1 MTPSQDD
8 AARSVGTTGQ
18 TGTID
23 MAPGQLISCH
33 VNSKDKK
40 GYWVSIAGSQT
51 SGVINTAKELSIGS
65 ELQARFICMR
75 DNTAVL
81 SVEGEP
87 LPGSASKKKQLRLAR
102 DTESFHKRAA
112 DLVLPPFE
120 TKSTSKRTIRKAE
133 ELTGLIAEIEEGD
146 FTGSIR
152 ATSERWSSRS
162 VMLLL
167 HGIALGAVYGCAGI
181 SDRLPTAQSVQLILS
196 DLSLSGTEV
205 VLNALPEEIVMSLA
219 ALFLGYPIPVDDSYK
234 NAADYVDKVSQT
246 AAKDKL
252 TGCLA
257 ITSLTTFATQ
267 LGLYDKGEC
276 IGIFDVETQTFS
288 KDPGMVKLLI
298 AGGKVHTEF
307 SVLPPEVVSNVTA
320 HGHKLSKVER
330 K

>member
-8 AARSVGTTGQ
+8 PAKSAGKGQ

-23 MAPGQLISCH
+23 MAPGQVVSCL

-40 GYWVSIAGSQT
+40 GYWVSIAGNQT
-51 SGVINTAKELSIGS
+51 SGVINTAIDLTIGS
-65 ELQARFICMR
+65 QVQARFICMR

-81 SVEGEP
+81 SIEGEP
-87 LPGSASKKKQLRLAR
+87 LPGSASKRKQLHMVKE
-102 DTESFHKRAA
+102 TESFHKRAA

-120 TKSTSKRTIRKAE
+120 TKSTSKRTIKRPE
-133 ELTGLIAEIEEGD
+133 DLTGLILEIEEGD

-167 HGIALGAVYGCAGI
+167 HGTAIGAVYGCAGI
-181 SDRLPTAQSVQLILS
+181 PDRLPTLQSIQLTLS
-196 DLSLSGTEV
+196 DLSLAGTEV
-205 VLNALPEEIVMSLA
+205 VLNALPDEIVLSLA
-219 ALFLGYPIPVDDSYK
+219 SLFLGYPIPVDDSYK
-234 NAADYVDKVSQT
+234 NSADYVEKVSQT
-246 AAKDKL
+246 VEKDKL

-276 IGIFDVETQTFS
+276 IGVFDVETQTFS

-307 SVLPPEVVSNVTA
+307 SVLPPEVVSDVMA
-320 HGHKLSKVER
+320 HGHKLSKVE
-330 K
+330 KK